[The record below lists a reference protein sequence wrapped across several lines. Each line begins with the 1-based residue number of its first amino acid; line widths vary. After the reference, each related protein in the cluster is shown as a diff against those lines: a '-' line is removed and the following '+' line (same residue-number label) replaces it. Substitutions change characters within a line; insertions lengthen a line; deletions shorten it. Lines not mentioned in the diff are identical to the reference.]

1 MTYLMRNLGSC
12 RRFAICGILVLFSSA
27 SLIGSVSSQE
37 NIQTFAEGDV
47 LKIMAF
53 DRDDLTGQYTVQAGL
68 ILSLPLIGSVPLTN
82 RTPREL
88 EEILAKDWENRLGT
102 PMSVTIE
109 FAERAPFFVLGGVQ
123 SPGMYPYRS
132 GLTVIQALAVSGG
145 IEKLGAADART
156 RMDVLRE
163 RERRAQAIDRMAHA
177 TAARARLL
185 AERQGQKEIEFPQSF
200 TLVGKER
207 MEELVAEQQKLLNAR
222 IEQDTLKEAL
232 FNEQISL
239 GEAEIATYYQQYDAL
254 KEQGKLVANKS
265 KRARRLPGQQIRSFE
280 LQQRSSTMETSAIAA
295 QTNIAQVKGNVA
307 AARNGIAA
315 IRQARLQDI
324 SEGLVK
330 ADETFSE
337 AQATELA
344 AAQIMEDL
352 GVNEQEVHPQFRLSR
367 RGSTEYEVAGP
378 STLIRPGDVLDVF
391 MPARKLEATT
401 GSMATSAAVAE

>member
-1 MTYLMRNLGSC
+1 MRNLGSC

-254 KEQGKLVANKS
+254 KEQGELVASES
-265 KRARRLPGQQIRSFE
+265 KRARRLPASRS
-280 LQQRSSTMETSAIAA
+280 
-295 QTNIAQVKGNVA
+295 
-307 AARNGIAA
+307 
-315 IRQARLQDI
+315 D
-324 SEGLVK
+324 
-330 ADETFSE
+330 
-337 AQATELA
+337 
-344 AAQIMEDL
+344 
-352 GVNEQEVHPQFRLSR
+352 RLSCSSDR
-367 RGSTEYEVAGP
+367 QRWKPLQSLP
-378 STLIRPGDVLDVF
+378 KPTLPR
-391 MPARKLEATT
+391 
-401 GSMATSAAVAE
+401 